1 MKCRKFLIALLPL
14 LFMASSIA
22 NAHPG
27 RTDSKGG
34 HYCRTNCAKWGLK
47 DGEYHYHNGNGNGSN
62 TTTSNTKPSAS
73 SNEASTT
80 NTAAKKEEKVPE
92 GAIEVKMPAF
102 QIYLNDELI
111 DNARSKYPVF
121 VYKNITYFPMTWNYT
136 QALGIKTAWNA
147 ETGFTISKTE
157 NLPAQ
162 LKQEE
167 GTTLESKIYAKIPEF
182 NIYVND
188 NLIDNA
194 SEEYPVLVYNNI
206 TYFPMTWKFAV
217 EELEL
222 KIKFDSNTFHI
233 SK

>member
-1 MKCRKFLIALLPL
+1 MKYRKVIIALLPL
-14 LFMASSIA
+14 LFMASSLA
-22 NAHPG
+22 YAHPG

-47 DGEYHYHNGNGNGSN
+47 DGEYHYHNGKGSN
-62 TTTSNTKPSAS
+62 TESGSTKPSVS
-73 SNEASTT
+73 SRETSTA
-80 NTAAKKEEKVPE
+80 NTTTKKEEKVPE
-92 GAIEVKMPAF
+92 GAIEVKMPKF

-121 VYKNITYFPMTWNYT
+121 VYKNIAYFPMTWNYA
-136 QALGIKTAWNA
+136 QALGIKTEWNA
-147 ETGFTISKTE
+147 KTGFSVSRTD
-157 NLPAQ
+157 NLPAP

-167 GTTLESKIYAKIPEF
+167 GTPPESKIYAKMPEF

-188 NLIDNA
+188 QIIDNT
-194 SEEYPVLVYNNI
+194 SEEYPVLVYNHI

-222 KIKFDSNTFHI
+222 KIKFASNTFHI